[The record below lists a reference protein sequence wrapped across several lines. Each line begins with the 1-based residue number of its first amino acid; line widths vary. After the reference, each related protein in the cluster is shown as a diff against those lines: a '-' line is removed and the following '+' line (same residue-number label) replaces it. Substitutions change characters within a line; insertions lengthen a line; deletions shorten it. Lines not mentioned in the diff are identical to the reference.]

1 MTNRQGQ
8 KPESWDIQLR
18 PLCLNNLLQQ

>member
-1 MTNRQGQ
+1 MTNGQGQ